1 MHFPP
6 KPTVTTDAKVCFCET
21 ADIPCRG
28 ASTDTFA
35 PLSPSQAFIRRCL
48 AYHKEDRVDVLQLAS
63 DPFLMPHIR
72 KALGSSAPLAPALPS
87 TSSCHSSTS
96 IWKRNRTGR
105 KKPWGRNPHGV
116 PLLMEIT
123 FTLLMEKECDGL
135 HRLSVWNETKTAVP
149 KWQGAWA
156 VHVSTCTA
164 PVKTRAV
171 LWLWAVE
178 PKDLPICM
186 H

>member
-21 ADIPCRG
+21 ADIPCG
-28 ASTDTFA
+28 GSSTDTSA

-96 IWKRNRTGR
+96 IWNTEQDWKEKALR
-105 KKPWGRNPHGV
+105 KKSTWSSTTDGNHLHSFDGKRVRWAAPIISVKRKPKRRCQNGRGRERCTYPRV
-116 PLLMEIT
+116 PALWKQGP
-123 FTLLMEKECDGL
+123 FFGCGL
-135 HRLSVWNETKTAVP
+135 
-149 KWQGAWA
+149 
-156 VHVSTCTA
+156 
-164 PVKTRAV
+164 
-171 LWLWAVE
+171 
-178 PKDLPICM
+178 
-186 H
+186 